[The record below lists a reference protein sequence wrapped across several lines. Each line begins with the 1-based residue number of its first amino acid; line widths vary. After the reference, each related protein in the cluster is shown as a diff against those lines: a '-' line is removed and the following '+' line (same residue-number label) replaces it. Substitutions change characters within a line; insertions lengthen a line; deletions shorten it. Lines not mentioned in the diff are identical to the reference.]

1 MSATTVYNP
10 IGWVNRMSKTLPDPN
25 TLDWGNMS
33 KAEFKRMELAY
44 ELADEDNAPARRKP
58 VKVVP
63 LKTVPLTEAL
73 AVAYAAYRIN
83 NKTYIKDIRRFEEKP
98 TQFPNKDLVRYYW
111 EKKNNTSDAQWLPS
125 DFTMFEPTKED
136 YANVQEAL
144 KWMKRYVMLGLGE
157 LDSFKADMVKEL
169 SQDEVPFKG
178 MGRIAYAP
186 EFIARDRH
194 ESELKKE
201 IRVEY
206 RDSKHLGAEK
216 DTVEAVIAILDKR
229 YSAQWESY
237 NYTAVTTE
245 GNLVSF
251 MNKFPYDVG
260 AMLRCK
266 AKVKAQTKNKLFEAN
281 ETRLNYV
288 KLYKV

>member
-1 MSATTVYNP
+1 M
-10 IGWVNRMSKTLPDPN
+10 
-25 TLDWGNMS
+25 
-33 KAEFKRMELAY
+33 
-44 ELADEDNAPARRKP
+44 
-58 VKVVP
+58 
-63 LKTVPLTEAL
+63 KTVKLTEAL

-83 NKTYIKDIRRFEEKP
+83 NNTYTKDTRRFSCDENK
-98 TQFPNKDLVRYYW
+98 TQFDNKSLVRYYW
-111 EKKNNTSDAQWLPS
+111 EKKMDTADAKYLPT
-125 DFTMFEPTKED
+125 DFEMFEPTEED
-136 YANVQEAL
+136 YASVQEAL

-169 SQDEVPFKG
+169 SQDEVPCKGMGLG
-178 MGRIAYAP
+178 MGRIAFAP
-186 EFIARDRH
+186 EFIARDQH
-194 ESELKKE
+194 ESNLKKE

-216 DTVEAVIAILDKR
+216 DSVEAVIAILDKR

-251 MNKFPYDVG
+251 MNKFAYDVG

-288 KLYKV
+288 RLYKV